1 MHVLCMPILPFTHV
15 LHATNQ
21 IKEELMVL
29 TGSGGSTGRV
39 GWRIVRKMDGGKC
52 YECSTHV

>member
-1 MHVLCMPILPFTHV
+1 MPTLPFTHV
-15 LHATNQ
+15 LHVTNQ

-39 GWRIVRKMDGGKC
+39 GWRRVGKMDGGK
-52 YECSTHV
+52 

>member
-15 LHATNQ
+15 LHVTNQ

-29 TGSGGSTGRV
+29 TGSGRSTGRV
-39 GWRIVRKMDGGKC
+39 GWKRVRKMDGVK
-52 YECSTHV
+52 